1 MAVLVEIVCSVSQ
14 EEFAQVAVEAFC
26 EATGG
31 LLIGRR
37 VIEETHKVL
46 LMVRLPQTASGSNHA
61 TALDQA
67 RQQNVIES
75 FRHVTCDLVQ
85 ISFDPSVNLREQ
97 MRNFPL
103 RPDESWFLAIHDPH
117 QVYVCIRGPIM
128 DAKQA
133 AWLLKHEVV
142 WAYVD
147 APKNGGGRL
156 PLPGSL

>member
-1 MAVLVEIVCSVSQ
+1 MLHSVVRDAVRRSTMAVLVEIVCSVSQ
-14 EEFAQVAVEAFC
+14 EESARAAVEAFC
-26 EATGG
+26 KATGG

-46 LMVRLPQTASGSNHA
+46 LMVRLSQ

-67 RQQNVIES
+67 RQQNVIEP

-103 RPDESWFLAIHDPH
+103 RPDESWFSAIHDPD
-117 QVYVCIRGPIM
+117 QAYVCLSRPFM
-128 DAKQA
+128 LANQA
-133 AWLLKHEVV
+133 AWLLAHEVK
-142 WAYVD
+142 WAFV
-147 APKNGGGRL
+147 
-156 PLPGSL
+156 